1 MTIKATNLA
10 GDVVISIPVPK
21 AGGKRSACVHMIE
34 QLAWPLNEEQEN
46 NTRKGGAVMSF
57 SPADVMTPQV
67 LYTARFVFSEVSQ
80 AEFRI

>member
-1 MTIKATNLA
+1 MAIKATNLA

-21 AGGKRSACVHMIE
+21 AGGKRRFACIHMIE
-34 QLAWPLNEEQEN
+34 QLAWPLNKEQEN
-46 NTRKGGAVMSF
+46 NTHKEGAVMSF
-57 SPADVMTPQV
+57 SPAEV